1 MRYAIIIEPGERN
14 YSAYIPDVPGC
25 VATGRTEV
33 EVKQRIHEA
42 LDLHLAGLREDG
54 IKCPE
59 ATSLCDYL
67 EVDDAA
73 CVGS

>member
-25 VATGRTEV
+25 VATGRTEAD
-33 EVKQRIHEA
+33 VKQRIHEA
-42 LDLHLAGLREDG
+42 LDLHLAGLQEDG
-54 IKCPE
+54 IEFPA

-67 EVDDAA
+67 EVETAA
-73 CVGS
+73 CGPQ